1 MAHDTPASDSGLPSL
16 GRRRI
21 LAATIQ
27 SAFAAIGA
35 TLAAL
40 LGGFALRPVAAER
53 KDRWVRAAAITDL
66 QLGIPQPATISVA
79 QVQGWYRTRARR
91 VVYVTWDGQQVQALS
106 ATCSHLGCQVAWDPQ
121 TSQFHCPCHGGV
133 YDAKGQVVSGPPPN
147 PLARLDTKLEMSGES
162 GSVLVRV

>member
-1 MAHDTPASDSGLPSL
+1 MGHGTSAFDSGPPTP

-21 LAATIQ
+21 LAAAVQ
-27 SAFAAIGA
+27 AALGAIGA

-40 LGGFALRPVAAER
+40 LGGFALRPTATGR
-53 KDRWVRAAAITDL
+53 KDQWVRAAAITDL
-66 QLGIPQPATISVA
+66 QIGVTQPATIVVA
-79 QVQGWYRTRARR
+79 QAQGWYRTRARR
-91 VVYVTWDGQQVQALS
+91 VVYITWDGQQVQALS
-106 ATCSHLGCQVAWDPQ
+106 PTCSHLGCQVVWDPQ

-133 YDAKGQVVSGPPPN
+133 YDAKGQVVSGPPPS